1 MTYIHILTIYDLA
14 FDQEIFGPYVKKNDK
29 IFKSNYVI
37 FDRSMTYPL
46 TKKKLEE
53 IKILLDENVI
63 EIKNLVD
70 KIGDLDK
77 ITLQQKIFFLCNE
90 SFYINHIL
98 FTELNKKVQTYGL
111 ISTGGIGLKSRGLIT
126 PKTSLK
132 FNVLEK
138 KYKEKIVL

>member
-63 EIKNLVD
+63 EIENLVD
-70 KIGDLDK
+70 KIGDLGK
-77 ITLQQKIFFLCNE
+77 ITFQQKKNFFM
-90 SFYINHIL
+90 
-98 FTELNKKVQTYGL
+98 Q
-111 ISTGGIGLKSRGLIT
+111 
-126 PKTSLK
+126 
-132 FNVLEK
+132 
-138 KYKEKIVL
+138 